1 MKVIH
6 ISLVSAILGL
16 AVAAAPSASTLK
28 LIANESVTASTISI
42 DEVKE
47 VFLFTAPSFRNGDRI
62 VPVLEEGGP
71 AHELF
76 LKEYVRKSDAAL
88 QTYYRS
94 LVFTGKAKLPKILR
108 TDAEVVAYV
117 AKTRGAVGY
126 VRAET
131 DSPGTKTLHVK

>member
-1 MKVIH
+1 MKILY
-6 ISLVSAILGL
+6 ISLLSSVLGL
-16 AVAAAPSASTLK
+16 VFAAAASMPTLK
-28 LIANESVTASTISI
+28 LIANESVTATAVSV

-71 AHELF
+71 AHEVF

-108 TDAEVVAYV
+108 ADAEVVAYV

-131 DSPGTKTLHVK
+131 DSPGTKTLQVK